1 MFSRSPPPPPP
12 FLGYRAASFPFSSIY
27 STRLDMTRYS
37 NNDVYLVHYFF
48 LDMVRSRTS
57 LCQYQW
63 TMGMMRKN
71 YQASYKMILLSMNL
85 DLNDL
90 EYPPLKPTVGQGD
103 QFEGTVCMPV
113 TI

>member
-1 MFSRSPPPPPP
+1 
-12 FLGYRAASFPFSSIY
+12 
-27 STRLDMTRYS
+27 
-37 NNDVYLVHYFF
+37 
-48 LDMVRSRTS
+48 
-57 LCQYQW
+57 
-63 TMGMMRKN
+63 MGMMRKN